1 MNQLRHPDRDKAEQ
15 EIKACNGRWPGMRV
29 RDPADIAQQELA
41 RAEQM
46 ERNQRNVFHNR
57 MTGHNIRVSRSGVF
71 WGCLLAGPFFFAIV
85 GEWGHAIFSL
95 GLALVSGGVTHFIY
109 PFFANSIIKHK
120 WESRGYFQS

>member
-15 EIKACNGRWPGMRV
+15 EIKACGGSWPGMVV
-29 RDPADIAQQELA
+29 RDPADIARQEQQFELN
-41 RAEQM
+41 R
-46 ERNQRNVFHNR
+46 RSIYHNR
-57 MTGHNIRVSRSGVF
+57 TTGSTIRVSRGGVF

-95 GLALVSGGVTHFIY
+95 GLALVSGGVTHLIY

-120 WESRGYFQS
+120 WISRGYIQS